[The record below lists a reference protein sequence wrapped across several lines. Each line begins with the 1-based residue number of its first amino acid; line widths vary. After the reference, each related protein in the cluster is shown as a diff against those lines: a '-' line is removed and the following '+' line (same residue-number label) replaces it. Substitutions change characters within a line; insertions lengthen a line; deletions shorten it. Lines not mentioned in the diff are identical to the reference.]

1 MTYLV
6 NPGNVY
12 SSDQGASAVLGEISR
27 AQWDDWEER
36 FAPKVEEL
44 AAIATDTGLPGELA
58 DQSMEAVGNSFDNA
72 NKSLAMKQAGLGL
85 QLDATEQASQDRVMA
100 LSKASTQADQANS
113 TRVATQ
119 DMQQS
124 ILAGDMGLQNL
135 PSEMMQNL

>member
-1 MTYLV
+1 
-6 NPGNVY
+6 
-12 SSDQGASAVLGEISR
+12 
-27 AQWDDWEER
+27 
-36 FAPKVEEL
+36 
-44 AAIATDTGLPGELA
+44 
-58 DQSMEAVGNSFDNA
+58 
-72 NKSLAMKQAGLGL
+72 
-85 QLDATEQASQDRVMA
+85 MA